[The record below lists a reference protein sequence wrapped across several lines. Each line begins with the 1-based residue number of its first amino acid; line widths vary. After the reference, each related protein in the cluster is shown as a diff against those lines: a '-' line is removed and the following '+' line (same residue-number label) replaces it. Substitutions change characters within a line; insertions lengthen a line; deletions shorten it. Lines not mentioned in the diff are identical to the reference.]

1 MSFPV
6 FNNTLGTLKNWSVKL
21 SSRFTAVD
29 TSLATLLSS
38 VATLL
43 SSVATLELSDTPI
56 TRGSISLT
64 TSAVGL
70 FTPVREHTYL
80 VIVWFIGGT
89 GSDRYS
95 MNLVSRREDGNAF
108 IQTVGSSGIT
118 LAMAAA
124 PVVDAVSASGTTN
137 SGYVIIDLGWS
148 A

>member
-6 FNNTLGTLKNWSVKL
+6 FNNILGTLKNWSAKL
-21 SSRFTAVD
+21 SSRFTAVEA
-29 TSLATLLSS
+29 SL
-38 VATLL
+38 ATLL

-56 TRGSISLT
+56 TRGTISLT
-64 TSAVGL
+64 TSAVDL
-70 FTPVREHTYL
+70 FTPVREHAYL

-89 GSDRYS
+89 GSNRYS

-124 PVVDAVSASGTTN
+124 PVVDAVSASGTTK